1 MNKFSKGIAIALVA
15 VISAAGISG
24 CDNQYQSGDD
34 IKIGELE
41 SQVRSL
47 ESEAAKYRSQIQDY
61 QDEIRK
67 LEDEIRD
74 LEEKAESP
82 ISFSSDADKTVYIS
96 NNGIMHKI
104 NDCSGMK
111 NYFVLSYLEAL
122 EDGYT
127 LCDNCGDLPFGTL
140 CGGSHEASDYPDS
153 ATIVFTENTRIYHI
167 DQDCGKYNPD
177 QNDGVMSDED
187 AIACGYSPCSACCG

>member
-61 QDEIRK
+61 QDEISRLK
-67 LEDEIRD
+67 EEIRE
-74 LEEKAESP
+74 LEEIIES
-82 ISFSSDADKTVYIS
+82 
-96 NNGIMHKI
+96 
-104 NDCSGMK
+104 
-111 NYFVLSYLEAL
+111 L
-122 EDGYT
+122 
-127 LCDNCGDLPFGTL
+127 
-140 CGGSHEASDYPDS
+140 
-153 ATIVFTENTRIYHI
+153 R
-167 DQDCGKYNPD
+167 
-177 QNDGVMSDED
+177 
-187 AIACGYSPCSACCG
+187 